1 MMQNSLKTDNSEEDL
16 RLAFRVF
23 DKVFFFLTLTHL
35 LTKTNKL
42 LKASIKNIFF

>member
-23 DKVFFFLTLTHL
+23 DKVFFLTHL